1 MQQLSLEV
9 ILVILA
15 NVLVSIKG
23 FNDLVFL
30 NVTSLTLLA
39 FKRESILDI

>member
-23 FNDLVFL
+23 FNDFSFFERYKF
-30 NVTSLTLLA
+30 NIASIQ
-39 FKRESILDI
+39 KESMLDI